1 MTFFSGLLFGHFID
15 GWLFLHNWVEGWIL
29 LKLFFYS
36 LLIDGLKVHKSA
48 CNPWK
53 CCESCKP
60 YKSNSTFNAGNNH
73 GEKNSFSNLSVLSKS
88 TARSSDVASPKCWNL
103 VWDTASRSKKR
114 QDMLQ
119 MWEGHGSCNPPG
131 IPMVWGTFK
140 SIVCFNLYGFVQ
152 GHNDGAKGTQFPM
165 APNHYG
171 GHRIS
176 AGDAEKFQQCHKYFL
191 QCSTFASERPQVGT
205 WGVKFVSCSGHH
217 LTSLRPWF
225 IL

>member
-29 LKLFFYS
+29 LKLFFYR

-60 YKSNSTFNAGNNH
+60 YKSNATFNAGNNH
-73 GEKNSFSNLSVLSKS
+73 GEKNSFSNLSVLSNFTS

-131 IPMVWGTFK
+131 IRCGVLSKVLFVGGTFVRTLQPASFCRERSRSSCTRECVSNWGLK
-140 SIVCFNLYGFVQ
+140 DAVLEQQTLKQWKTSNPFSDQTKQLWVAIGGNKKQYLQ
-152 GHNDGAKGTQFPM
+152 SGAQ
-165 APNHYG
+165 
-171 GHRIS
+171 I
-176 AGDAEKFQQCHKYFL
+176 
-191 QCSTFASERPQVGT
+191 
-205 WGVKFVSCSGHH
+205 
-217 LTSLRPWF
+217 
-225 IL
+225 